1 MKVKDLG
8 FDIVVEGDLEREVDG
23 IYICDLLSLVMAK
36 ANKDNVWI
44 TVQTNVNI
52 VAVAVLVEL
61 ACIVVSEGMEIDE
74 LTAAKA
80 KEQGVTILRSKE
92 DSFSAA
98 KRI

>member
-8 FDIVVEGDLEREVDG
+8 FEIVVEGDLERDVDG

-36 ANKDNVWI
+36 AKKDNVWV

-74 LTAAKA
+74 VTMAKA
-80 KEQGVTILRSKE
+80 KQQGVTILRSRE

-98 KRI
+98 KKI